1 MFTNQALRDIFRK
14 TSGHCHF
21 CGDRLDI
28 KKYGKRDLNRAW
40 EIDHV
45 HQRAKG
51 GAKYADNCLPA
62 CIPCNRLRWHR
73 TGKQIQKLIAYG
85 LIAAGLIKKGTD
97 TGKLFL
103 KLGHLRTQGNRKRRR
118 QVL

>member
-1 MFTNQALRDIFRK
+1 MFTNQVLKGIFQR
-14 TSGHCHF
+14 TNGHCHF

-28 KKYGKRDLNRAW
+28 KRYGKRDLSRAW
-40 EIDHV
+40 EIDHIR
-45 HQRAKG
+45 QRAKG
-51 GAKYADNCLPA
+51 GTQFADNCLPA

-85 LIAAGLIKKGTD
+85 LIAAGLVKKGTE

-103 KLGHLRTQGNRKRRR
+103 RLERLRAQENKRRR
-118 QVL
+118 RQIL